1 LATPRAE
8 EILNSLGTLMLNDT
22 GGVNGSQVEN
32 ETFEFIVRLMLE
44 AEKLVRKCL
53 YCKVLAATEPIYLEK
68 ILSAGGWDVI
78 NSWLA
83 AALKS
88 FDEDHHQHFL
98 QELLSLL
105 AMLPMNVNRLK
116 ENDTPKML
124 NLWLKEKKKKQ
135 GSSAADFPTAIVD
148 IANQVVKNWKDIV
161 TNAASGDGGGGGKA
175 SKSLSNAKEKK
186 RKSAD
191 GGSGEGG
198 SSKRTKPSASSSSS
212 AGPATTTKS
221 YGPKTTTIS
230 NSYTNVKGSSRL
242 AQERKSKLKA
252 VVKKE
257 AAAKSDIKGAAKLST
272 SSSSS
277 TTESKEVAAA
287 ANEQDKVLPEK
298 DIKDDP
304 DKPKVMTTKVK
315 ASKFRL
321 DFTSSTTTTAA
332 ATKKKKTATTTTTG
346 TSGTADAPATGKG
359 KENEAKKIIANGKS
373 SMADSPM
380 SFMEALDGS
389 STNSSGGG
397 ISAVTTLK
405 AKLGRR
411 TGGGANKDISELLV
425 GGGRSSRS
433 DDVVSVGGGGLLPAA
448 VAAAALSTT
457 TTHLLSYNNHNNNKI
472 SQSDKSQ
479 HMLNTATTTS
489 TSTHH
494 HQELGLETGGGDSG
508 GDI

>member
-1 LATPRAE
+1 
-8 EILNSLGTLMLNDT
+8 M
-22 GGVNGSQVEN
+22 
-32 ETFEFIVRLMLE
+32 
-44 AEKLVRKCL
+44 
-53 YCKVLAATEPIYLEK
+53 
-68 ILSAGGWDVI
+68 I

-272 SSSSS
+272 SSSS

-287 ANEQDKVLPEK
+287 VEQDKVLPEK

-346 TSGTADAPATGKG
+346 TSGTAEAPATGKG

-373 SMADSPM
+373 SMVRS
-380 SFMEALDGS
+380 SCNSSSSSSSSWSALD
-389 STNSSGGG
+389 
-397 ISAVTTLK
+397 
-405 AKLGRR
+405 
-411 TGGGANKDISELLV
+411 
-425 GGGRSSRS
+425 
-433 DDVVSVGGGGLLPAA
+433 
-448 VAAAALSTT
+448 
-457 TTHLLSYNNHNNNKI
+457 
-472 SQSDKSQ
+472 
-479 HMLNTATTTS
+479 
-489 TSTHH
+489 
-494 HQELGLETGGGDSG
+494 
-508 GDI
+508 

>member
-1 LATPRAE
+1 
-8 EILNSLGTLMLNDT
+8 M
-22 GGVNGSQVEN
+22 
-32 ETFEFIVRLMLE
+32 
-44 AEKLVRKCL
+44 
-53 YCKVLAATEPIYLEK
+53 
-68 ILSAGGWDVI
+68 I

-175 SKSLSNAKEKK
+175 SKSLPNAKEKK

-198 SSKRTKPSASSSSS
+198 SSKRTKPSTSSSSSS

-332 ATKKKKTATTTTTG
+332 ATKKKKTATTTTNG

-373 SMADSPM
+373 SMVRS
-380 SFMEALDGS
+380 SCNSSSSSWSALD
-389 STNSSGGG
+389 
-397 ISAVTTLK
+397 
-405 AKLGRR
+405 
-411 TGGGANKDISELLV
+411 
-425 GGGRSSRS
+425 
-433 DDVVSVGGGGLLPAA
+433 
-448 VAAAALSTT
+448 
-457 TTHLLSYNNHNNNKI
+457 
-472 SQSDKSQ
+472 
-479 HMLNTATTTS
+479 
-489 TSTHH
+489 
-494 HQELGLETGGGDSG
+494 
-508 GDI
+508 

>member
-1 LATPRAE
+1 
-8 EILNSLGTLMLNDT
+8 MLQRTEVFN
-22 GGVNGSQVEN
+22 
-32 ETFEFIVRLMLE
+32 
-44 AEKLVRKCL
+44 KLIPLFPLCYR
-53 YCKVLAATEPIYLEK
+53 

-175 SKSLSNAKEKK
+175 SKSVSNAKEKK

-298 DIKDDP
+298 DIKDIKDIKDDP

-373 SMADSPM
+373 SMVRS
-380 SFMEALDGS
+380 SCNSSSSSSSWSALD
-389 STNSSGGG
+389 
-397 ISAVTTLK
+397 
-405 AKLGRR
+405 
-411 TGGGANKDISELLV
+411 
-425 GGGRSSRS
+425 
-433 DDVVSVGGGGLLPAA
+433 
-448 VAAAALSTT
+448 
-457 TTHLLSYNNHNNNKI
+457 
-472 SQSDKSQ
+472 
-479 HMLNTATTTS
+479 
-489 TSTHH
+489 
-494 HQELGLETGGGDSG
+494 
-508 GDI
+508 